1 MKRRQIADCGLR
13 IADSHGPGRWC
24 VSGGLIAVCV
34 LFGVC
39 CVARGA
45 EALEAIKTVE
55 VGSNREIRVNGRPF
69 FPLMSWLQDPNGYG
83 KLRGLNFNTFC
94 GNWKVP
100 AHTILKEAKAAGGY
114 GVYSFDAAAKG
125 HPSLLAWIHGDEP
138 DLPRTV
144 YDAKV
149 TAGKGLILNK
159 STPLER
165 MFDGVT
171 HSWSVLDPLAGAEVT
186 VELKSPVTVRSL
198 AVWLTVSTGLSVA
211 KDVVFLA
218 DGKEVLKAALAAK
231 KGRQKFDLSEPATFR
246 RLTLRVASTHP
257 GKNDWGSV
265 SEIEALD
272 SAGRNVLLSPPR
284 LIPRQT
290 PEQLAA
296 DFRKIKDADESRPVF
311 VTFTAYFMKEFTKY
325 DDATRGSLYPGL
337 MKHCDVVGF
346 DVYPIYGWNKPEWL
360 PRVAEGVT
368 QLRALAGEK
377 RPLYAWIETC
387 KGSQWIS
394 YDRQKDVLPRHT
406 RAEVWMAIIRGAT
419 AIGYF
424 THAWRPTFSEF
435 NCTEAMQAELKRL
448 NGQITRLAPAILAPQ
463 AATKMHMD
471 LGKSIACHIKA
482 TSCDGAVFLFA
493 QSIELDGP
501 AKKAN
506 FVVEGLKAGTKIDVI
521 DEART
526 LTAGDGQFIDDFAP
540 LQEHVYRFRAE

>member
-1 MKRRQIADCGLR
+1 MR
-13 IADSHGPGRWC
+13 IADSRRPGRWC
-24 VSGGLIAVCV
+24 VRGGAFAACV
-34 LFGVC
+34 LLPILC
-39 CVARGA
+39 RAARGA
-45 EALEAIKTVE
+45 EALEPIKTVE
-55 VGSNREIRVNGRPF
+55 VGANREIRVNGRPF
-69 FPLMSWLQDPNGYG
+69 FPIMSWLQKSERYG

-100 AHTILKEAKAAGGY
+100 AHTILKDAKAAGGY

-149 TAGKGLILNK
+149 THGKGLILNK

-171 HSWSVLDPLAGAEVT
+171 HSWSVLDPLAAAEVT
-186 VELKSPVTVRSL
+186 VELKRTVTVRSL
-198 AVWLTVSTGLSVA
+198 AVWLTVSKGLAVA

-231 KGRQKFDLSEPATFR
+231 KGRQKLDLAKPATFR
-246 RLTLRVASTHP
+246 KLTLRVASTHP
-257 GKNDWGSV
+257 GKNEWGSV
-265 SEIEALD
+265 SEIEAFD
-272 SAGRNVLLSPPR
+272 AAGTNVLLSPPR
-284 LIPRQT
+284 LVPRQT

-296 DFRKIKDADESRPVF
+296 DFRKIRDADGSRPVF

-325 DDATRGSLYPGL
+325 DEARRKKLYPAL
-337 MKHCDVVGF
+337 MRHCDVVGF

-377 RPLYAWIETC
+377 RPLYAWIESC

-424 THAWRPTFSEF
+424 THAWKPTFTEF
-435 NCTEAMQAELKRL
+435 KCTEAMQAELKRL
-448 NGQITRLAPAILAPQ
+448 NGRITRLAPAILAPR
-463 AATKMHMD
+463 ARTKVHMD
-471 LGKSIACHIKA
+471 LGKSVACHIKA
-482 TSCDGAVFLFA
+482 TSRDGAVFLFA

-506 FVVEGLKAGTKIDVI
+506 FVVEALKAGTKIEVI

-526 LTAGDGQFIDDFAP
+526 ITAAPGAFTDDFAA
-540 LQEHVYRFRAE
+540 LQEHIYRIEAMK

>member
-1 MKRRQIADCGLR
+1 
-13 IADSHGPGRWC
+13 
-24 VSGGLIAVCV
+24 VGGWLLAACV
-34 LFGVC
+34 LLPLLC
-39 CVARGA
+39 CAARGA
-45 EALEAIKTVE
+45 EGLEPIRTVE
-55 VGSNREIRVNGRPF
+55 VGANRELRVNGRPF
-69 FPLMSWLQDPNGYG
+69 FPIMSWLQESKRYG
-83 KLRGLNFNTFC
+83 KLRGLSFNTFC

-100 AHTILKEAKAAGGY
+100 AHTILKAAKAAGGY

-149 TAGKGLILNK
+149 TPGKGLILNK

-186 VELKSPVTVRSL
+186 VELKHPVTVRSL
-198 AVWLTVSTGLSVA
+198 AVWLTISKGLSVA
-211 KDVVFLA
+211 RDVVFLA

-231 KGRQKFDLSEPATFR
+231 KGRQKLDLAKPATFR
-246 RLTLRVASTHP
+246 KLTLRVASTRP
-257 GKNDWGSV
+257 GKNEWGSV
-265 SEIEALD
+265 SEIEAFD
-272 SAGRNVLLSPPR
+272 AAGRNVLLSPPR
-284 LIPRQT
+284 LVPRKT

-296 DFRKIKDADESRPVF
+296 EFRKIRDADTSRPVF
-311 VTFTAYFMKEFTKY
+311 VTFTAYFMNEFTKY
-325 DDATRGSLYPGL
+325 DKATRGRLYPPL
-337 MKHCDVVGF
+337 VKHCDVVGF

-368 QLRALAGEK
+368 QLRRLAGEK

-424 THAWRPTFSEF
+424 THAWRPAFTEF
-435 NCTEAMQAELKRL
+435 NCTDAMQAELKRL
-448 NGQITRLAPAILAPQ
+448 NGQITRLAPAILAPR
-463 AATKMHMD
+463 AAAKMHMD

-482 TSCDGAVFLFA
+482 TACAGSAYLFA

-506 FVVEGLKAGTKIDVI
+506 FVVEGLKAGTKIEVI

-526 LTAGDGQFIDDFAP
+526 LTAADGTFTDDFAP
-540 LQEHVYRFRAE
+540 LQEHIYRIEAMK